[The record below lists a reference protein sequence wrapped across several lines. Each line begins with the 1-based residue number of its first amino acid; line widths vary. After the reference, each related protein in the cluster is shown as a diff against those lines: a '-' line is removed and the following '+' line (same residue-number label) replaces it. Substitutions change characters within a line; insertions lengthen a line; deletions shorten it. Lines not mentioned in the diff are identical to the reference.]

1 MSVTLLYVEHCTC
14 TWPPDITR
22 EKVLAVLSHTVPVDI
37 QC

>member
-1 MSVTLLYVEHCTC
+1 MLNIVHVRG
-14 TWPPDITR
+14 PPDITR